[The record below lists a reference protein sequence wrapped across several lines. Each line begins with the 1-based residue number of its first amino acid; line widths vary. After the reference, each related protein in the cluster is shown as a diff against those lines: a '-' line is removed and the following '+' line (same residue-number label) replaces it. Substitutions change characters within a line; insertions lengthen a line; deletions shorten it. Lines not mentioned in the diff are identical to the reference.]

1 MKLFFDLDGTLI
13 DAKPRLYKLFC
24 DLVESEQL
32 SFDQYWDLKRS
43 KIGHETIL
51 KTHFSY
57 SKKNIDDFNSTWLSL
72 IETNQYLKLDSP
84 FSGVQEFLKKL
95 AEQHSIYIVTARQF
109 EFSANLQIQQFGW
122 DKIISGLFV
131 TSQKEEKSVVI
142 HAKTSCNSTDW
153 MIGDT
158 GKDIQAGK
166 ILGMKTAAVLSG
178 FQNKLVLEKYEPT
191 IIVESILNL
200 TF

>member
-24 DLVESEQL
+24 DLVESDQL

-43 KIGHETIL
+43 KIGHESIL
-51 KTHFSY
+51 NNYFSY

-72 IETNQYLKLDSP
+72 IETQQYLKLDIP
-84 FSGVQEFLKKL
+84 FYGVQEFLKKL
-95 AEQHSIYIVTARQF
+95 AEHHSIYIVTARQF
-109 EFSANLQIQQFGW
+109 ESTANEQIHQFGW

-131 TSQKEEKSVVI
+131 TSQKEEKSTLI
-142 HAKTSCNSTDW
+142 QAKTSFSPTDW

-158 GKDIQAGK
+158 GKDIQTGK
-166 ILGMKTAAVLSG
+166 ILGVKTAAVLSG
-178 FQNKLVLEKYEPT
+178 FQNKLVLEKYEPN